1 MGDTQKLNFS
11 IRIISQYTIS
21 MNLKLNMQQ
30 IVTMK
35 TSINIFYLRKKNSSH
50 FSSKQCLEN
59 FINTL

>member
-35 TSINIFYLRKKNSSH
+35 TSINIFYLRKKKSSH